1 MAQKKCKQCKTDI
14 DEKATKCPNC
24 KGDQRNFMERHPI
37 LMAIFAIIG
46 VIAFFN
52 MIGGQKDKGTWNGSA
67 SKNQTVANQVAVP
80 AMEVDTLTFIG
91 DFDKNQLAAEEK
103 YKDKKVRMT
112 AYIKNI
118 SEDIGGAFF
127 LSLTPSSDKYYFGT
141 TVKCTFQNKSAL
153 TSLENGQQITV
164 EGIVKEQSLGIISVH
179 DCVTK

>member
-24 KGDQRNFMERHPI
+24 KGDQRNFMGRHPI
-37 LMAIFAIIG
+37 LVVIFAIIG
-46 VIAFFN
+46 IFAFMG
-52 MIGGQKDKGTWNGSA
+52 MIGGQKDKGGLSA
-67 SKNQTVANQVAVP
+67 GVTKNTTVNP
-80 AMEVDTLTFIG
+80 ATLPAIEVDTLTFIG

-103 YKDKKVRMT
+103 YKDKKVKMT

-153 TSLENGQQITV
+153 TSLENGQQVTV